1 MIFIVELTLLVV
13 KLLLLILTLTVAVIF
28 SSHVYFFKT
37 LKQARIR
44 SSQSLKDLSTLRCHL
59 IAICLMII
67 LFVYNEVLELIAY
80 PTVNFIFPSNQIMA
94 EKLAYKLGLIFI
106 AINDLILAFGQ
117 LYLFYTMS
125 KVLSRRDLGAAVGR
139 TSVN

>member
-1 MIFIVELTLLVV
+1 
-13 KLLLLILTLTVAVIF
+13 
-28 SSHVYFFKT
+28 
-37 LKQARIR
+37 
-44 SSQSLKDLSTLRCHL
+44 
-59 IAICLMII
+59 MII